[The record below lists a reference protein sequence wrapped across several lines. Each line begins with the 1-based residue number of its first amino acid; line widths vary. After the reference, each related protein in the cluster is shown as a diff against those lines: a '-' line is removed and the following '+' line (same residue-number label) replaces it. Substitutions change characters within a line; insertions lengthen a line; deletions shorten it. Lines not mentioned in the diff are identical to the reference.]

1 MILPISTRRN
11 DHLALARASR
21 QRGFSLIAAVFVIA
35 IALLIVLAAALTLS
49 ARNRSTVQALDA
61 SRALFAAQ
69 SGIEVAVARSLAG
82 GCTGFPLNVDIEG
95 FNVALT
101 CSPTD
106 VDEAPELYAIYT
118 LTATAQRGSFASNTF
133 ISRRVRA
140 TVAE

>member
-1 MILPISTRRN
+1 MSPRN
-11 DHLALARASR
+11 R

-35 IALLIVLAAALTLS
+35 IALLIVLAAVLTLS

-69 SGIEVAVARSLAG
+69 SGLEVAIARSLGG
-82 GCTGFPLNVDIEG
+82 GCTAVPASLVIEG
-95 FNVALT
+95 FTVTLSCA
-101 CSPTD
+101 PTD
-106 VDEAPELYAIYT
+106 VDEAPDTYRIYA
-118 LTATAQRGSFASNTF
+118 LTAVAQRGSFASNTF